1 MALKGFRLASD
12 NNGAAVQTQII
23 RYMKDNLG
31 SKGIE
36 LIKKRLAQNKAV
48 MEEQEKI
55 QEGGLKEVPIDQEA
69 PMEEI
74 SETNNPLE
82 IIENI
87 RSHGFSWTGTAG
99 WRRFIRENSGSSVSS
114 FEKRVKHGNGR
125 TGSFIR
131 KGFRNR

>member
-1 MALKGFRLASD
+1 
-12 NNGAAVQTQII
+12 
-23 RYMKDNLG
+23 MKDNLG

-87 RSHGFSWTGTAG
+87 RSHGFLGLVLPDGGDLS
-99 WRRFIRENSGSSVSS
+99 EKNSGSSVSS
-114 FEKRVKHGNGR
+114 FEKRVKHGNGG